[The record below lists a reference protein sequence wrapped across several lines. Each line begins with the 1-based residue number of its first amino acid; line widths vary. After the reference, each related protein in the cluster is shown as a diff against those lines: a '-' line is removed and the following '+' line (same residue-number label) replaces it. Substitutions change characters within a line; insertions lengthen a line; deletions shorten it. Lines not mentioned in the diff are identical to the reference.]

1 MEEVKKFWHDAKE
14 KPRLGA
20 WILIER
26 NSPFGDPST
35 ICEVITAGKAELL
48 DWVRTVVRPWGIRR
62 WAYIDDLPDE

>member
-1 MEEVKKFWHDAKE
+1 MEEVKNFWHEAKE

-26 NSPFGDPST
+26 DPFGGFSRVV
-35 ICEVITAGKAELL
+35 EVITAGKAELL